1 MPRRC
6 TVCTSDEREAI
17 DRALVAGTPY
27 RGIASHRPVS
37 EQALLRHHD
46 AHVPA
51 RLAKAQ
57 EAAEVADADKLLA
70 RLQRLLDTAEGL
82 LARAARDGDYRT
94 ALSGVGQARACLEL
108 LLEVEG
114 RVDRRPTV
122 NLLVAP
128 EWLAV
133 RAALLAALAPYPE
146 ALAAVAERLLVLEA
160 TA

>member
-1 MPRRC
+1 M
-6 TVCTSDEREAI
+6 
-17 DRALVAGTPY
+17 AGYPEL
-27 RGIASHRPVS
+27 RGCGW
-37 EQALLRHHD
+37 
-46 AHVPA
+46 
-51 RLAKAQ
+51 
-57 EAAEVADADKLLA
+57 
-70 RLQRLLDTAEGL
+70 TATH
-82 LARAARDGDYRT
+82 GDYRT